1 MADSLILFSTGLDKR
16 SSYSTNDPGGMRYA
30 DNVVIDRPGVL
41 EPRPGFANNSQ
52 SFSGSSAA
60 TKDERRIIQFYQA
73 QPNSNV
79 QYYFQTE
86 QGVFDSNNVEVG
98 LDAGP
103 KLGTTSILQNGEY
116 IGASHVLYHDV
127 LYVPS
132 ADPDSIMGVAR
143 IDEYSTAAG
152 STGATR
158 AGLPRGGQPILQEY
172 VFTSSSINAWL
183 PEGNNVAYRS
193 VFVRR
198 VDKNQR
204 REYIS
209 APSGRTVVSYREDF
223 EFSPPSTYN
232 TGSVILSVALPSEIV
247 AGDFIQLYRSET
259 TAEGVEP
266 GDELDLAVEQ
276 IITATDV
283 SQGFVNIHDTVPED
297 NRRTSLYT
305 NATQQ
310 GAMNENGRPPACE
323 VLELYEDML
332 FFGRVYEP
340 ERIVLEFAKE
350 VASPWFMNLSE
361 SMVANPDPHLWLTS
375 GSNLIHVVE
384 AVNFNIFDGDDYN
397 WTFLN
402 PTDLNRY
409 KGYFV
414 VQASSSIAAYD
425 DIRFD
430 LGNIA
435 INNYNFISS
444 SANFTYTK
452 GTPTTFTGS
461 YIALGRPASANYA
474 FDLGIGTW
482 QQDFHIQP
490 WIAVED
496 QWNVVPGT
504 WSDPKIASWRTRWV
518 GDNFF
523 GSYAQMRGIDGL
535 PQMAGALERAFDGEL
550 SVIANRNSIIFER
563 PNSSLTFFQV
573 RFPQGMAPYIYSTL
587 NSGSFKEPF
596 QPSGFTYPTVPLAVE
611 YRSTARERKNR
622 VYYSKKR
629 EPEHVPP
636 VNFFDLGSDNE
647 PIMAMKATKDALYV
661 FKTDGIWIVQ
671 GSTPQDLR
679 TFKIGNERL
688 LHPRAVTMGQN
699 TVFAWLDIGV
709 CALGTGGVVQ
719 NLSEPR
725 LDNWLRF
732 IQTERQSI
740 TDPKYTDSY
749 GTFLT
754 YVEGSEQLLLGLPQS
769 QVYGPETVETPFWT
783 DRKHCP
789 TILCYTINTQ
799 AWTTWSFRDYEISG
813 ADQLQGRLLLT
824 GIENAYTSAS
834 LSTSVTLDGI
844 QYEGTDYYL
853 SGTFGEIFFAKFPTE
868 EAPFSDH
875 QGSVN
880 IFAESPVVVNQDS
893 AVYRVWSTA
902 LPAEIPVGTW
912 LVGQGHPGDAPLT
925 DLQRAI
931 VLKVDPSYDTESIIT
946 GSQLEIKLYGTRGDY
961 DASFSATTPTGFFT
975 FWSATTAYRPVKQDM
990 QWMPR
995 VEGSAHFVKQ
1005 WSVGSLAYEAQKRMY
1020 VSNMSFNTDII
1031 PVSASINV
1039 MHRFVEPLSDIQ
1051 FFSVIASYDKSQYGV
1066 ENIFNVPRQVARSAV
1081 LYPRLTTVQGG
1092 GQWSLTSFSLTYEPS
1107 STRVG
1112 PRFRTGYTKRRM

>member
-30 DNVVIDRPGVL
+30 DNVIIDRPGVL

-52 SFSGSSAA
+52 TFSGSSAA
-60 TKDERRIIQFYQA
+60 TKDERRVIQFYQA

-98 LDAGP
+98 LNAGP

-132 ADPDSIMGVAR
+132 ANPDSIMGVGR
-143 IDEYSTAAG
+143 IDEDSTATG
-152 STGATR
+152 GTGATR
-158 AGLPRGGQPILQEY
+158 AGLPRGGQPVLQEY
-172 VFTSSSINAWL
+172 VFTSSSIDAWL

-209 APSGRTVVSYREDF
+209 APSGRTVVSYRSDF
-223 EFSPPSTYN
+223 EFSPSFSYT
-232 TGSVILSVALPSEIV
+232 TGSLVLRVALPSEIV

-259 TAEGVEP
+259 TAESVEP

-276 IITATDV
+276 IITATDII
-283 SQGFVNIHDTVPED
+283 QGYVDIHDTIPED
-297 NRRTSLYT
+297 SRRTSLYT

-310 GAMNENGRPPACE
+310 GAQNENGRPPACE
-323 VLELYEDML
+323 VLELYEDMM
-332 FFGRVYEP
+332 FFGRIYEP
-340 ERIVLEFAKE
+340 ERIVLEFAE
-350 VASPWFMNLSE
+350 EIVSPFILNLSE
-361 SMVANPDPHLWLTS
+361 SMAANPDPHYWLTS

-384 AVNFNIFDGDDYN
+384 AVNFDIFDGDGYN
-397 WTFLN
+397 VTFLN
-402 PTDLNRY
+402 PTDLDRY
-409 KGYFV
+409 KGFFV
-414 VQASSSIAAYD
+414 VQASSSITAHD
-425 DIRFD
+425 DIRVD
-430 LGNIA
+430 LGNNA
-435 INNYNFISS
+435 VNNYGFITS
-444 SANFTYTK
+444 SANFTYTI
-452 GTPTTFTGS
+452 GASTFTGS
-461 YIALGRPASANYA
+461 YIALGRLASANYGY
-474 FDLGIGTW
+474 DIGIGTW
-482 QQDFHIQP
+482 QQEYHLQP

-496 QWNVVPGT
+496 EWDVVPGT
-504 WSDPKIASWRTRWV
+504 WADPTIASWRLRWV

-523 GSYAQMRGIDGL
+523 GQTSQMRGIDGL
-535 PQMAGALERAFDGEL
+535 PQMAGALERAYDGEL

-573 RFPQGMAPYIYSTL
+573 RFPQGMSPYIYSTL
-587 NSGSFKEPF
+587 NSGSFREPF
-596 QPSGFTYPTVPLAVE
+596 QPSGFTYPTVPVAVE
-611 YRSTARERKNR
+611 YTSTARERKNR

-647 PIMAMKATKDALYV
+647 PIIAMKATKDALYV

-709 CALGTGGVVQ
+709 CALGTSGIAQ

-725 LDNWLRF
+725 LDNWMRF
-732 IQTERQSI
+732 IQTERQAI
-740 TDPKYTDSY
+740 TDPKFTDSY

-754 YVEGSEQLLLGLPQS
+754 YVGGSEQLLLGLPER
-769 QVYGPETVETPFWT
+769 QVYGPDTVETPSWT
-783 DRKHCP
+783 NRKFCP

-813 ADQLQGRLLLT
+813 ADDYQGRLLLT
-824 GIENAYTSAS
+824 GIENAYTTAS

-844 QYEGTDYYL
+844 EYEGTHYFL
-853 SGTFGEIFFAKFPTE
+853 SGTFGEIFFAKYPTE

-875 QGSVN
+875 QNEIN
-880 IFAESPVVVNQDS
+880 ITIAPVQTLNES
-893 AVYRVWSTA
+893 AGVYRVFSNE
-902 LPAEIPVGTW
+902 LPARVPVGTW
-912 LVGQGHPGDAPLT
+912 IRGDGYPGDAPLT
-925 DLQRAI
+925 ELQRAV
-931 VLKVDPSYDTESIIT
+931 VLKVEPSYSGSIIT
-946 GSQLEIKLYGTRGDY
+946 GSAIDLKLYGTAGDY
-961 DASFSATTPTGFFT
+961 DEDFSGQVPGGLFLSN
-975 FWSATTAYRPVKQDM
+975 WWYYRPVKQDM

-995 VEGSAHFVKQ
+995 VEGSGHFVKH
-1005 WSVGSLAYEAQKRMY
+1005 WSVGSLAYENQKRMY
-1020 VSNMSFNTDII
+1020 ASNMSFNTDII
-1031 PVSASINV
+1031 PVSASIAIT
-1039 MHRFVEPLSDIQ
+1039 HRFVEPLVGRGS
-1051 FFSVIASYDKSQYGV
+1051 FGEIAEYDTTQAGV
-1066 ENIFNVPRQVARSAV
+1066 ENIFNVPRQVVRSAV
-1081 LYPRLTTVQGG
+1081 LYPRLTTIQGG
-1092 GQWSLTSFSLTYEPS
+1092 AQWSLTSFSLTYEPS

-1112 PRFRTGYTKRRM
+1112 PRFRTGYTKRRK